1 MAERI
6 LLSGYFGYGN
16 IGDEAILEAECAHL
30 RLLKPDLELSVLM
43 DNKARAEE
51 LQLTAY
57 KRKSLWHI
65 YQAVKSCDLVIS
77 GGGGLF
83 QDSTGFGSVMYYGMI
98 LAAASILGKPSF
110 LFSQG
115 FGPIKTG
122 IGKSLAK
129 ALLPLA
135 TKASFRDAESAEE
148 FKKFAPGVPA
158 EVTADPVF
166 LLPSFSEEEAGRIL
180 DKCAL
185 PDPHKPVLAVIIRN
199 WFGLDVAEYAKALN
213 EWAAS
218 FDKESCPQILVIPFQ
233 YWFDEGISRRLTSL
247 LQADCVMSPELNV
260 KEMMALFSSPRIEMI
275 FSMRLHALIMG
286 AVCGRSVYGVAY
298 DPKVERMCALC
309 GAPCVDFTG
318 LKSDKMRE
326 CLQEG
331 WKERRE
337 RAADIAAK
345 AANLRERAQKA
356 ALTALELL

>member
-1 MAERI
+1 MGKRI

-30 RLLKPDLELSVLM
+30 RLLRPDLELSVLM

-51 LQLTAY
+51 LQLIPY

-65 YQAVKSCDLVIS
+65 FQAVKSCDLVIS

-110 LFSQG
+110 IFSQG

-135 TKASFRDAESAEE
+135 SKASFRDAASAEE
-148 FKKFAPGVPA
+148 FKKFAPDVPA

-166 LLPSFSEEEAGRIL
+166 LLPSLSEEEAERAL

-185 PDPHKPVLAVIIRN
+185 PDPQKPVLAVIIRN

-213 EWAAS
+213 GWAAS
-218 FDKESCPQILVIPFQ
+218 FEKGACPQILVLPFQ

-247 LQADCVMSPELNV
+247 LEADCVMAPELGV
-260 KEMMALFSSPRIEMI
+260 REMMALFSSPRIEMI

-286 AVCGRSVYGVAY
+286 AVCGRSVYGVSY
-298 DPKVERMCALC
+298 DPKVERLCALC
-309 GAPCVDFTG
+309 GAPCVDFSG
-318 LKSDKMRE
+318 LKADRMTE
-326 CLQEG
+326 CLKKG
-331 WKERRE
+331 WTERRE
-337 RAADIAAK
+337 RAEEISAG

-356 ALTALELL
+356 AIMALELL